1 MDWLKIASGIFLVA
15 MFFMLLPS
23 AKRMVKE
30 SPKGTA
36 SDWMGYIIPMVAI
49 VLFIVIL
56 ISLV

>member
-36 SDWMGYIIPMVAI
+36 SDWMGYIIPMAAV
-49 VLFIVIL
+49 VLFIIVL

>member
-15 MFFMLLPS
+15 MFLMLLPS